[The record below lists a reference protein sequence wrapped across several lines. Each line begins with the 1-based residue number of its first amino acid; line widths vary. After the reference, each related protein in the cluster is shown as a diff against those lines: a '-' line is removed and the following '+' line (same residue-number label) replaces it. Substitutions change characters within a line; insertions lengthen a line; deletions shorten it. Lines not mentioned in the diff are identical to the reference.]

1 MIKRIVERVAN
12 ALSTTEVRQPDPV
25 QREHAIRMATAVL
38 MVDVARA
45 DNEFDEKEF
54 DLLLELIA
62 SHFELTADEAG
73 ELAVA
78 ADAEAEE
85 MVEVYRFTQLLHEH
99 LSEDEKSRVVALLW
113 KVAYADGRLLRR
125 LARAENQRFA
135 LRQSRTCH
143 APETRCEGSG
153 GFVVARNTA
162 IWLAPPKSGS

>member
-1 MIKRIVERVAN
+1 MIKRFVERVAN
-12 ALSTTEVRQPDPV
+12 ALSATEVRQPDPV

-45 DNEFDEKEF
+45 DNNFDEKEF
-54 DLLLELIA
+54 NLLLELIA

-99 LSEDEKSRVVALLW
+99 LSEEEKSRVVALLW
-113 KVAYADGRLLRR
+113 KVAYADGRLSRYEDSLVLKISDLLYVNRARVMR
-125 LARAENQRFA
+125 LKHDAKEASDSA
-135 LRQSRTCH
+135 
-143 APETRCEGSG
+143 
-153 GFVVARNTA
+153 
-162 IWLAPPKSGS
+162 